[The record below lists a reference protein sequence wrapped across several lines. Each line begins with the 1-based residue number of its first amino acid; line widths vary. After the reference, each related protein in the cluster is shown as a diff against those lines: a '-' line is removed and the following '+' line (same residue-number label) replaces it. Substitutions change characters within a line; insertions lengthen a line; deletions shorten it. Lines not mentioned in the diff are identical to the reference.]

1 MYQLSGSTQAALDYN
16 STIIG
21 ALELSEKKWVL
32 AVQLPGVSRHSRHVL
47 EACGDGLAS
56 FVERLKAR
64 CAAAGRKIAR
74 VILTHEAGRDGFW
87 LARFLARRG
96 IEVHVI
102 QPSSLP
108 VDRRARRAKTDII
121 DVEMLLRTLMAWLRG
136 EPRVCSMVPIP
147 SEADEEARRAYR
159 EREDLTGERRSIVN
173 KIDGILATLGVKGYK
188 ALRRDRREQL
198 TAVRQPDG
206 DAIPQKA
213 KARIERL
220 LDRLD
225 LVLKLIEQVE
235 SARDA
240 VLKKDAPADEAERM
254 IRSLTD
260 LRSIGPDFAT
270 LLVREAFVRQFRNRR
285 ALGGYVGLGG
295 TPFSSGGSER
305 EQRDRKRRQQTR
317 ARGNGRT
324 RLDVV
329 ALAAGQRLVRVVPR
343 TCRRNGRAHQ
353 ENLDSGFG
361 AQAARRLV
369 ALREG
374 WGHSRRS
381 KNESGI
387 RPAFTSAPSQV
398 DGWRSPQKPEGPSG
412 RRTEDWTR
420 RKELLFPDAGI
431 VVRDHK
437 IRPDTRLAGS
447 SPCLTNRS
455 SPRPTI
461 GG

>member
-1 MYQLSGSTQAALDYN
+1 MSQASGTTPSTIDYDT
-16 STIIG
+16 TIIG
-21 ALELSEKKWVL
+21 ALELSEKKWVF

-47 EACGDGLAS
+47 ETCGDGLAS
-56 FVERLKAR
+56 FVERLKAK
-64 CAAAGRKIAR
+64 CAAAGRAITR

-87 LARFLARRG
+87 LARFLTRRG
-96 IEVHVI
+96 IEVHVM

-173 KIDGILATLGVKGYK
+173 KIDGILATLGIKGYK

-198 TAVRQPDG
+198 DSLRQPDG
-206 DAIPQKA
+206 DPVPQKA

-235 SARDA
+235 AARDA
-240 VLKKDAPADEAERM
+240 VLKKDTPADEAERM
-254 IRSLTD
+254 IRSLTA
-260 LRSIGPDFAT
+260 LRSIGADFAT

-305 EQRDRKRRQQTR
+305 EQGIGKDGNRRLRAAMVELAWMWLRWQPDSALSIWFR
-317 ARGNGRT
+317 ARVGATGGGRVKKIM
-324 RLDVV
+324 VV
-329 ALAAGQRLVRVVPR
+329 ALARKL
-343 TCRRNGRAHQ
+343 
-353 ENLDSGFG
+353 
-361 AQAARRLV
+361 LV
-369 ALREG
+369 ALWRYVKDG
-374 WGHSRRS
+374 VIPDGATM
-381 KNESGI
+381 K
-387 RPAFTSAPSQV
+387 PA
-398 DGWRSPQKPEGPSG
+398 
-412 RRTEDWTR
+412 
-420 RKELLFPDAGI
+420 
-431 VVRDHK
+431 
-437 IRPDTRLAGS
+437 
-447 SPCLTNRS
+447 
-455 SPRPTI
+455 
-461 GG
+461 